1 MGGERCFY
9 FIASPWAYQWEEEVL
24 TKLVVMAAV
33 GCRCGQ
39 WLVVDGKVIDYA
51 ASRVEGN

>member
-9 FIASPWAYQWEEEVL
+9 FIASPWAYQWEEVM